1 MKTEEVILNMVHKGI
16 RLLKNN
22 PTKDKQIASLIRKK
36 IIYFTEQQR
45 QGHRLQRLTE
55 V

>member
-36 IIYFTEQQR
+36 SFTSLSSK
-45 QGHRLQRLTE
+45 GKATGFNG
-55 V
+55 